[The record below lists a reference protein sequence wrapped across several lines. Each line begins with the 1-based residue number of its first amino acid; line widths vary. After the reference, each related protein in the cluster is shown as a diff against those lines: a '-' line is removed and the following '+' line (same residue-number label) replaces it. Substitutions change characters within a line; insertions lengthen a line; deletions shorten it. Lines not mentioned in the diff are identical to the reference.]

1 LEIGPFQAPG
11 HHGDDDA
18 VGGERAAHDLDHE
31 HLELAAEI
39 LDRIVPALDGT
50 TAVAPDKD

>member
-11 HHGDDDA
+11 HNGDDDA
-18 VGGERAAHDLDHE
+18 VGGERAAHDLDDE

-50 TAVAPDKD
+50 TALAPDKD

>member
-11 HHGDDDA
+11 HYGDDDA
-18 VGGERAAHDLDHE
+18 VGGARAAHDLDDE

-39 LDRIVPALDGT
+39 WDRIVLALDWT